1 MTQEDLQ
8 WVKDHMLMFTS
19 NVSKT
24 SEQLDRLFQIYSA
37 IDGRTHRPTSC
48 GRCVASAIKRVY
60 AEYKKTTEQ
69 WVKKTT

>member
-69 WVKKTT
+69 WLKEK